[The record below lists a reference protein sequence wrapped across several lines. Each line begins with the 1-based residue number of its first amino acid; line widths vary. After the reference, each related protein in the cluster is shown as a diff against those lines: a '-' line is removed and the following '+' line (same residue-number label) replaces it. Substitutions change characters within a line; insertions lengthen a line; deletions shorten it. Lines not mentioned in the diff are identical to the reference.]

1 MIRGVGQLVSFENH
15 TIARLRA
22 AETARADLLA
32 FARGHSEAVASI
44 HRAVMQAL
52 SAEDFE
58 AMCRGVVAEWPG
70 LLGVD
75 CVVLALTIGKEGFRI
90 DRSGISHLDPAI
102 CSRAR
107 KNLDGAIMRPVTRGH
122 ALFGADAPIIQ
133 AEALV
138 PVGGEDGFPAGLLL
152 LAQCSDVDPGASHG
166 AQLLEFLGDALAA
179 MMRRWMITTTEK
191 IESAQPR
198 A

>member
-32 FARGHSEAVASI
+32 FARGHSEAVHSI
-44 HRAVMQAL
+44 HRAVLQAL
-52 SAEDFE
+52 SAADFE
-58 AMCRGVVAEWPG
+58 SMCRGVVAEWPG

-75 CVVLALTIGKEGFRI
+75 CTVLALTIGKEGFLI
-90 DRSGISHLDPAI
+90 DRNGIGHLDSAI
-102 CSRAR
+102 CERVR
-107 KNLDGAIMRPVTRGH
+107 KGLKGAVMRPVERGH
-122 ALFGADAPIIQ
+122 ALFGGDSPIIQ

-138 PVGGEDGFPAGLLL
+138 PIGGGDGFPRGLLL
-152 LAQCSDVDPGASHG
+152 LGQCSDVDPGASHG
-166 AQLLEFLGDALAA
+166 AQLLEFLGEALAA
-179 MMRRWMITTTEK
+179 MMRRWMIATTEK
-191 IESAQPR
+191 IESAQPT

>member
-1 MIRGVGQLVSFENH
+1 VGQLISFEQH

-22 AETARADLLA
+22 AESARNDLLA

-44 HRAVMQAL
+44 HRAVIRSL
-52 SAEDFE
+52 SAPDFE
-58 AMCRGVVAEWPG
+58 SLCRGVVAEWPG

-75 CVVLALTIGKEGFRI
+75 CAVLALKVGQEGFRI
-90 DRSGISHLDPAI
+90 DRDGIAHLDSAL
-102 CSRAR
+102 CERAQ
-107 KNLDGAIMRPVTRGH
+107 KGLSGAIMRPVERGH
-122 ALFGADAPIIQ
+122 ALFGADAPTNK

-138 PVGGEDGFPAGLLL
+138 PVGGGDGFPRGLLL
-152 LAQCSDVDPGASHG
+152 LGQTSAVDPGEKHG

-179 MMRRWMITTTEK
+179 MMRRWMIETTEK
-191 IESAQPR
+191 IGDARPL